1 MALTFCVFPSNQ
13 HPLGSSCILS
23 GKEACGKI
31 SATCTVLEQSICHR
45 VLGGFRS
52 HLSSAALGKWKLSF
66 LNRIAL
72 EDFSGSLPYQG
83 NHSVGLQKAP
93 PGFWNKSTAR
103 SGVPSL
109 PHCCLATGLLL
120 ETSPVAVWE
129 VAPSPCVSSVTG
141 TPQTQARSL
150 PRGPDS
156 HCMGGLCSVTSEGCG
171 GEAPGSNTSNQNR
184 SETYLRLHLQ

>member
-1 MALTFCVFPSNQ
+1 MGPYPTKVITVWAYKKHLQ
-13 HPLGSSCILS
+13 GSET
-23 GKEACGKI
+23 K
-31 SATCTVLEQSICHR
+31 VL
-45 VLGGFRS
+45 
-52 HLSSAALGKWKLSF
+52 
-66 LNRIAL
+66 
-72 EDFSGSLPYQG
+72 
-83 NHSVGLQKAP
+83 
-93 PGFWNKSTAR
+93 AR

-109 PHCCLATGLLL
+109 PRCCLATGLLL
-120 ETSPVAVWE
+120 ETSPVAIWE

-171 GEAPGSNTSNQNR
+171 GEAPGSNMSNQNR

>member
-31 SATCTVLEQSICHR
+31 SATCTVLEQRICHR

-83 NHSVGLQKAP
+83 NHSVGVQKAP
-93 PGFWNKSTAR
+93 PGFWNKSTCQERCPFSASLLFGDRATAR
-103 SGVPSL
+103 N
-109 PHCCLATGLLL
+109 
-120 ETSPVAVWE
+120 
-129 VAPSPCVSSVTG
+129 
-141 TPQTQARSL
+141 Q
-150 PRGPDS
+150 PRGHLGGRTQPVCEQCHRDAPDTGKKS
-156 HCMGGLCSVTSEGCG
+156 SKGPWLPLHGGALLC
-171 GEAPGSNTSNQNR
+171 
-184 SETYLRLHLQ
+184 H